1 MVNRDVCARQAVDR
15 RCFFFDSEHF
25 FCKEMEMIKPG
36 KTLGV
41 AVLISALFVGV
52 YGCEKKEGP
61 VEKAGKEVDKA
72 AATVGQKIEKAGENI
87 QDTAKGEKK

>member
-1 MVNRDVCARQAVDR
+1 
-15 RCFFFDSEHF
+15 
-25 FCKEMEMIKPG
+25 MIKPG

-41 AVLISALFVGV
+41 AVLISVLFVGV

-87 QDTAKGEKK
+87 QDAAKGEKK

>member
-1 MVNRDVCARQAVDR
+1 
-15 RCFFFDSEHF
+15 
-25 FCKEMEMIKPG
+25 MIKPG

-72 AATVGQKIEKAGENI
+72 TEQVGRKIENAGEKV
-87 QDTAKGEKK
+87 QDAVKGDK

>member
-1 MVNRDVCARQAVDR
+1 
-15 RCFFFDSEHF
+15 
-25 FCKEMEMIKPG
+25 MIKPA
-36 KTLGV
+36 KTLGA

>member
-1 MVNRDVCARQAVDR
+1 
-15 RCFFFDSEHF
+15 
-25 FCKEMEMIKPG
+25 MIKPG

-41 AVLISALFVGV
+41 AMLISALFVGV

-72 AATVGQKIEKAGENI
+72 AAAVGQKIEKAGENI

>member
-1 MVNRDVCARQAVDR
+1 MLGSAKPGIGVAFSSTQNI
-15 RCFFFDSEHF
+15 FF
-25 FCKEMEMIKPG
+25 KEMEMIKPG

-41 AVLISALFVGV
+41 AMLISALFVGV

-61 VEKAGKEVDKA
+61 VEKAGKKVDKA

-87 QDTAKGEKK
+87 QDTARGEKK

>member
-1 MVNRDVCARQAVDR
+1 MRGFEEKQ
-15 RCFFFDSEHF
+15 
-25 FCKEMEMIKPG
+25 MIKSG
-36 KTLGV
+36 KAFGSV
-41 AVLISALFVGV
+41 AMIVAMLLAFSS
-52 YGCEKKEGP
+52 CQKKEGP

>member
-1 MVNRDVCARQAVDR
+1 
-15 RCFFFDSEHF
+15 
-25 FCKEMEMIKPG
+25 
-36 KTLGV
+36 
-41 AVLISALFVGV
+41 V